1 MELVILDR
9 TNLEVKDYG
18 YFGSDYEIVLD
29 AVVYQ
34 KSKFTIN
41 KPNLNAEVGDIVFTR
56 GLPFSY
62 IGIIET
68 ISKEDED
75 LKVSLEVNDFSS
87 IFDIEVTVSS
97 YTGDLC
103 EFLRLLIY
111 KTFINNSDKYQVL
124 PYLNLTKSC
133 AINGSLTY
141 EGTELV
147 SITEVSEML
156 AKRYGIRYKC
166 SLNID
171 HEGIIKGINVE
182 ITGVTKGMKI
192 RHDLQC
198 IKDLEIVDSN
208 KQGSNKIIFY
218 PNDDNATYKS
228 TITYYLLT
236 DGTITT
242 SSTHSKR
249 IKNVK
254 CMSQFYSDNE
264 YSSLYTKATS
274 ELLKSNLEHNIE
286 FKISVDNLVLV
297 PFENIN
303 VGDFLE
309 FVTEK
314 KTYSTMV
321 TQLSVKGNL
330 YECSVVLGE
339 YRIKLTDKIKLL
351 EKK

>member
-1 MELVILDR
+1 MELVILNR

-56 GLPFSY
+56 GLPFYY

-87 IFDIEVTVSS
+87 IFDIQVTVSS

-218 PNDDNATYKS
+218 PNDDNVTYKS

>member
-1 MELVILDR
+1 MELVILNR

-34 KSKFTIN
+34 KSKFTII

>member
-1 MELVILDR
+1 MELVILNR

-56 GLPFSY
+56 GLPFYY

-87 IFDIEVTVSS
+87 IFDIQVTVSS

-182 ITGVTKGMKI
+182 ITGVTNGMKI

-218 PNDDNATYKS
+218 PNDDNVTYKS

>member
-1 MELVILDR
+1 MELVILNR

-56 GLPFSY
+56 GLPFYY

-218 PNDDNATYKS
+218 PNDDNVTYKS

>member
-1 MELVILDR
+1 MELVILNR

-56 GLPFSY
+56 GLPFYY